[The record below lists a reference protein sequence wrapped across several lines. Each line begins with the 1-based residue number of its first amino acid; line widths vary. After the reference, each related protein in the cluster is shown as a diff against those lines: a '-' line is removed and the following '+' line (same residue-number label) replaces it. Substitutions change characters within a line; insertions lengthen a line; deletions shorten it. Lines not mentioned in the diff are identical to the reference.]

1 MIVSEYDQ
9 DAVLARPEKLQQFG
23 SMALIDE
30 LTDGDVTRYDE
41 FYLLPHQLV
50 MSKVW
55 LNTERN
61 NYRSRLQ
68 RIKSEKK

>member
-1 MIVSEYDQ
+1 MIVSEYDN
-9 DAVLARPEKLQQFG
+9 DAVMANPQRLQDFG

-30 LTDGDVTRYDE
+30 LTGGDVTRYDE

-61 NYRSRLQ
+61 NYRTRYNK
-68 RIKSEKK
+68 IKSEKK

>member
-1 MIVSEYDQ
+1 VIVGEYDN
-9 DAVLARPEKLQQFG
+9 DAVVANPTKLQAFG

-30 LTDGDVTRYDE
+30 LTEGDLTRYDE

-61 NYRSRLQ
+61 NYRSRLS
-68 RIKSEKK
+68 RIKMEKK